1 MSERIVSVAEFSRLT
16 GYTPQHVYLQLR
28 VGRIPGAQRI
38 DGEWSI
44 PLAEAKRAQQRRA
57 AWIERNPAAAQEAV
71 A

>member
-1 MSERIVSVAEFSRLT
+1 MSERAVSVAEFCKFT
-16 GYTPQHVYLQLR
+16 GHSPQHVYSQLR

-44 PLAEAKRAQQRRA
+44 PLAEAKKAQQRRA
-57 AWIERNPAAAQEAV
+57 AWIERNRAAAQEAV